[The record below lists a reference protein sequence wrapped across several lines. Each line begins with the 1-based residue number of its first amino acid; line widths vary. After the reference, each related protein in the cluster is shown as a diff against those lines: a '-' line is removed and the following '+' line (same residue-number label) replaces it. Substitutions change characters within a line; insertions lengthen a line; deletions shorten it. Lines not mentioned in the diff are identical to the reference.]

1 MIVRPHYADFFAAA
15 ARRRVRSSP
24 VQLAQRQLSRR
35 SLIKLVGYRVH
46 WSTWSVD
53 MDIGQPKHSLQRSLL
68 NTHRLCL
75 GVWQRRVTWSEP
87 AVLGDQGAVVP
98 AIAEGP
104 EVEPS

>member
-1 MIVRPHYADFFAAA
+1 MIVRPHYADLPLLPLGGA
-15 ARRRVRSSP
+15 ARALSSW
-24 VQLAQRQLSRR
+24 LSANSRR

-75 GVWQRRVTWSEP
+75 GVGTTSR
-87 AVLGDQGAVVP
+87 
-98 AIAEGP
+98 
-104 EVEPS
+104 